1 MSSIIVL
8 LSCSL
13 GSFIY
18 PTIAM
23 QPYYNDPS
31 TFVIMGKE
39 MVDGKIPYVEIFDHK
54 GLYIFYITALYA
66 YLGKFGIFLI
76 MTLFITVSLVFLVLT
91 LKELGYDDRT
101 VLVGLLL
108 FAALYTFFAQFPGDA
123 DVILMIGM
131 IMLYFYIKGYKN
143 EDESCYSIAAVFA
156 GISAGIA
163 LNIRPS
169 DAMLGFAFMVFYLI
183 NCVRNRKWIA
193 ALREAALCLM
203 ALLLAALPA
212 YLHAYSGNFLN
223 EMIDAVFI
231 SNFRYLGSNADKSVL
246 LMWLSRLI
254 VAIVFGGI
262 ILLWFFKRKEYKIEE
277 SLFIVI
283 ISGVLFV
290 IQFAIA
296 LFAHYLI
303 SVSGFI
309 AIALVIVINKYKLLE
324 LGKKTRM
331 PITIG
336 MIAVFAISLMF
347 NPILYLSHLDYDK
360 GDIAYIKETI
370 SEQDR
375 KEHTFLFSVYPGLYL
390 NTGVGIIYPDFNA
403 QTYHLKLSKNY
414 TKEHMSKFVQ
424 SSKVKYFVAKK
435 EDLEVATTLFGNAN
449 YVEVEK
455 QTEYPTTIVIYK
467 HVI

>member
-1 MSSIIVL
+1 
-8 LSCSL
+8 
-13 GSFIY
+13 
-18 PTIAM
+18 M

-101 VLVGLLL
+101 VLVGLLF

-193 ALREAALCLM
+193 ALREAALCF
-203 ALLLAALPA
+203 
-212 YLHAYSGNFLN
+212 S
-223 EMIDAVFI
+223 
-231 SNFRYLGSNADKSVL
+231 FR
-246 LMWLSRLI
+246 
-254 VAIVFGGI
+254 
-262 ILLWFFKRKEYKIEE
+262 
-277 SLFIVI
+277 
-283 ISGVLFV
+283 
-290 IQFAIA
+290 
-296 LFAHYLI
+296 
-303 SVSGFI
+303 
-309 AIALVIVINKYKLLE
+309 
-324 LGKKTRM
+324 
-331 PITIG
+331 
-336 MIAVFAISLMF
+336 
-347 NPILYLSHLDYDK
+347 
-360 GDIAYIKETI
+360 
-370 SEQDR
+370 
-375 KEHTFLFSVYPGLYL
+375 
-390 NTGVGIIYPDFNA
+390 
-403 QTYHLKLSKNY
+403 
-414 TKEHMSKFVQ
+414 
-424 SSKVKYFVAKK
+424 
-435 EDLEVATTLFGNAN
+435 
-449 YVEVEK
+449 
-455 QTEYPTTIVIYK
+455 
-467 HVI
+467 